1 MQAERREQ
9 LPVGDEPQ
17 GFGRDGQ
24 RIVLFEREDRHV
36 GCQPRFEF
44 QFGVVGRDDHLVG
57 HDARFGRRF
66 EADLL
71 HHPLEGV
78 VGVGVDGELHPLSV
92 GYLPDVG
99 FVDIGHDL
107 HLRQVVGNGEER
119 RCLEARRHGLPLLHG
134 AADDHAVDRGG
145 DRRVAQ
151 IAFDLDDGGL
161 GLFVGVARL
170 LVEVEGFVV
179 FGVAY
184 QLLLVEGARARVLLH
199 AVFVFGLAARQLG
212 LRRFQFGL
220 QGHLV
225 HFGDELSGFH
235 HVVVVDV
242 EPVDDPRY
250 LRTHLHFGDRFHR
263 SRSRDRVADR
273 DAARRSRFQRD
284 SGLLRRTQREPEAA
298 GRDEGR
304 DEDGRAFSFHLHVLF
319 VCFQRSFSISGGAIV
334 PDRCRAA

>member
-1 MQAERREQ
+1 MSA
-9 LPVGDEPQ
+9 
-17 GFGRDGQ
+17 
-24 RIVLFEREDRHV
+24 
-36 GCQPRFEF
+36 
-44 QFGVVGRDDHLVG
+44 
-57 HDARFGRRF
+57 
-66 EADLL
+66 
-71 HHPLEGV
+71 
-78 VGVGVDGELHPLSV
+78 SSTS
-92 GYLPDVG
+92 
-99 FVDIGHDL
+99 GHDL
-107 HLRQVVGNGEER
+107 HLRQVVGDGEER
-119 RCLEARRHGLPLLHG
+119 RRLEARRHGLPLLHG

-235 HVVVVDV
+235 HVRCSRLL
-242 EPVDDPRY
+242 EPVDDSRH
-250 LRTHLHFGDRFHR
+250 LRTHLHFGDRLHR
-263 SRSRDRVADR
+263 SRSRDGVADR
-273 DAARRSRFQRD
+273 DAARSQPF
-284 SGLLRRTQREPEAA
+284 PA
-298 GRDEGR
+298 
-304 DEDGRAFSFHLHVLF
+304 
-319 VCFQRSFSISGGAIV
+319 
-334 PDRCRAA
+334 